1 MKEFPELDG
10 WDAAAVAGVVLV
22 LIVAYV
28 VVPHTVV
35 QYGAWLV
42 VFTIWMAW
50 FVYFVTK
57 WLYGV
62 ES

>member
-1 MKEFPELDG
+1 MKEFPELDQ
-10 WDAAAVAGVVLV
+10 WDAAAGAGALIV

-28 VVPHTVV
+28 VVPHRVV